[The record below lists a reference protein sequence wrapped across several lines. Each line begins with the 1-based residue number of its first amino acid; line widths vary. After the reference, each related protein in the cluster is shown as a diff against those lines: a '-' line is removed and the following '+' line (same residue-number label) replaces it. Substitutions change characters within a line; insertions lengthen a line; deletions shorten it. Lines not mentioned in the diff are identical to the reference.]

1 MEGKI
6 RILESITIIGRK
18 RRVFLIAECCG
29 LASTCGRS
37 ARNGKSSFSNYHS
50 KYWLRQELPVGAKSG
65 GKFRLEEGYL
75 VLKYLSTDR
84 SLVISRKKFMPWKN

>member
-6 RILESITIIGRK
+6 RIHESITITGRM

-29 LASTCGRS
+29 LTSTCGRS

-50 KYWLRQELPVGAKSG
+50 KYWLRQELPVDVKSG
-65 GKFRLEEGYL
+65 GKFRLGEGYYFG
-75 VLKYLSTDR
+75 LKV
-84 SLVISRKKFMPWKN
+84 SLHKSLISY